1 MIYPGYLLN
10 PGDMFQVDPTMVLH
24 RTGTILL
31 PTKQERHL
39 LREQAAKAKKAAKAV
54 EGRAAEKLETSAPS
68 EPEGALESTPA
79 DLEEAL
85 EPEEELTEEESNVS
99 EADEAAAT
107 KKTILFLRAQAIDLE
122 ANPPK
127 GKRIPAKQKQDL
139 RAYRKSLKSSLSKAK
154 TLSPSAVDDLESA
167 FRTLSNRIQGDDKL
181 EPAPTRGRVSEP
193 QSDSLIEGNP
203 KYPPMTSYDA
213 TSFTTDPTD
222 PSNPLSYLF
231 TLPDGRAPPLGPD
244 GKPINPGPRWEPKDY
259 MSAFAFIP
267 RYLEVNQTIM
277 SAVYLRHPVVRPG
290 IAEVPSPFN
299 FETHLLTFGWYLR
312 RR

>member
-1 MIYPGYLLN
+1 M
-10 PGDMFQVDPTMVLH
+10 
-24 RTGTILL
+24 
-31 PTKQERHL
+31 

-54 EGRAAEKLETSAPS
+54 EGRAAEKLETSATS

-79 DLEEAL
+79 DLEESL
-85 EPEEELTEEESNVS
+85 EPEEELSEEESNVS

-107 KKTILFLRAQAIDLE
+107 KKTILFLRAQAVDLE
-122 ANPPK
+122 AHPPK
-127 GKRIPAKQKQDL
+127 GKKLSAKQKQDL
-139 RAYRKSLKSSLSKAK
+139 RAYRKTLKSSLSKAK
-154 TLSPSAVDDLESA
+154 TLSPSAVDDLEA
-167 FRTLSNRIQGDDKL
+167 EFRTLSNRIEGEDKP
-181 EPAPTRGRVSEP
+181 EPARTAPQVSRP
-193 QSDSLIEGNP
+193 QDSSLIEGNP
-203 KYPPMTSYDA
+203 RYPPMTSQDA
-213 TSFTTDPTD
+213 PSFTTDPTD
-222 PSNPLSYLF
+222 PSNPLAHLF

-290 IAEVPSPFN
+290 LAEVPSPFN